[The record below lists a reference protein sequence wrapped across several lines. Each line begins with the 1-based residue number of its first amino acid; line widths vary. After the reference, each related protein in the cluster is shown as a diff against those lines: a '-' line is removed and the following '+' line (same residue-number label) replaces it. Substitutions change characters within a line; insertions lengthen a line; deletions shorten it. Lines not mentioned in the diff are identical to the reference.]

1 MMASV
6 DALFNSNYLP
16 ARLLHRDQELAILS
30 NLFGQEGPS
39 TPPLNVL
46 VHGSF
51 GIGRTTL
58 LRYFGLHELTKFH
71 RPFIPFHHK
80 HAHEIVNDTLLTLYS
95 SSNTSTSIPEKWTL
109 IKRLIRKAETPLVFT
124 LDDVDFQTIEIY
136 GKFLQLCKENGV
148 SSMATAPRYFPRQLK
163 SETSRY
169 LDVSL
174 ELEPFSDQQLL
185 DIVRHRVAEIYPEP
199 VPAEVTE
206 FMADLICMLDFQRP
220 ATAVDLLQNLHPL
233 ISPTNEI
240 TAEKIRRA
248 CLASRTLHYDF
259 WSGHLSNLTD
269 LDATTVLLLQ
279 AVGQYFINHPGQIYV
294 TKASLFR
301 QYQQVSEEIGLQ
313 PTGSQFS
320 RALNMLLFQDLILR
334 SRYMVENY
342 FTLLPAEGYLEIV
355 ELLLGDYQLE
365 Q

>member
-1 MMASV
+1 MA
-6 DALFNSNYLP
+6 
-16 ARLLHRDQELAILS
+16 LS
-30 NLFGQEGPS
+30 PS
-39 TPPLNVL
+39 P
-46 VHGSF
+46 
-51 GIGRTTL
+51 
-58 LRYFGLHELTKFH
+58 
-71 RPFIPFHHK
+71 
-80 HAHEIVNDTLLTLYS
+80 
-95 SSNTSTSIPEKWTL
+95 NTATSIPEQWTL
-109 IKRLIRKAETPLVFT
+109 IKRLIRKAEAPLVLTF
-124 LDDVDFQTIEIY
+124 DDVDFQTTEIY

-185 DIVRHRVAEIYPEP
+185 DIVRHRVAAVYPEP
-199 VPAEVTE
+199 IPAQVTE

-220 ATAVDLLQNLHPL
+220 ATAVDLLQHLHPL
-233 ISPTNEI
+233 ISQTKEI
-240 TAEKIRRA
+240 TADKIRKA
-248 CLASRTLHYDF
+248 CLASRILHYDF
-259 WSGHLSNLTD
+259 WSGHLSSLTE

-294 TKASLFR
+294 TKSCLFK
-301 QYQQVSEEIGLQ
+301 QYQQVSEGIGLQ
-313 PTGSQFS
+313 STTSQFS

-334 SRYMVENY
+334 SRYTSENY

>member
-1 MMASV
+1 MTASV
-6 DALFNSNYLP
+6 DALFNLNYLP
-16 ARLLHRDQELAILS
+16 ARLLHRNQELATLS
-30 NLFGQEGPS
+30 NLFCQEDTS
-39 TPPLNVL
+39 TQPLNIL

-58 LRYFGLHELTKFH
+58 LRYFGVHELTTFS
-71 RPFIPFHHK
+71 RPFIAFHHK
-80 HAHEIVNDTLLTLYS
+80 PTHEIVTDTLLALSPSPY
-95 SSNTSTSIPEKWTL
+95 TSTSIPEQWTL

-124 LDDVDFQTIEIY
+124 LDDVDFQTTEIY

-148 SSMATAPRYFPRQLK
+148 SSMATAPRYFPRQLE

-233 ISPTNEI
+233 ISQTNEI

-259 WSGHLSNLTD
+259 WSGHLSSLTE
-269 LDATTVLLLQ
+269 LDAATVLLLQ

-294 TKASLFR
+294 TKLSLFR
-301 QYQQVSEEIGLQ
+301 QYQQVSEGIGLQ
-313 PTGSQFS
+313 PTASQFS
-320 RALNMLLFQDLILR
+320 RALNILLFQDFILR
-334 SRYMVENY
+334 SRYTAENY

-355 ELLLGDYQLE
+355 ELLLGDYQPE

>member
-30 NLFGQEGPS
+30 NLFCQEDPS

-58 LRYFGLHELTKFH
+58 LRYFGLHELTKFR